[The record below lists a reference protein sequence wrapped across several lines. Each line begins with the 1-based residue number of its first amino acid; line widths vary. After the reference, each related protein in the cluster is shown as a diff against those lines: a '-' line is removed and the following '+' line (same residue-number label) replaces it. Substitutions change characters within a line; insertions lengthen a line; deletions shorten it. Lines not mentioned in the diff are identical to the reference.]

1 MWTKK
6 GWLYLAMGVFLAFLA
21 LVVRSTALMVLSVML
36 LATILVTQFFS
47 RLGKIASIRQMSSE
61 KIFEDGVITVDLA
74 LVNKGGRTGFLEIR
88 DKLPQ
93 QIQIEE
99 GTNYLIIDLK
109 PNESLRMKYKVKA
122 PIRGIYEFGP
132 VSLRAQDVFN
142 IFYKELELE
151 LVDNVTVFPLV
162 YDIKDLPIRS
172 RTPKLFP
179 GASKVKQPGPGSEFF
194 LIRNYVPGDP
204 FKNINWKAYARTG
217 KLLVNEKEREAVS
230 DIVIMLDARAT
241 SATGTIGHNAL
252 IYGSRAAATLTS
264 FFIKRRDSVALIV
277 YSDRLLSIKPSQGSK
292 QLYEILTALAG
303 AEPAGDLPFK
313 GVVEVSSPYMPR
325 RSPVIIISN
334 LDGDPSVVDAISE
347 LRTLEFDI
355 VVLTPNSIEFELMSR
370 KRLEAGVERSLEY
383 EVLRLERDVLI
394 QDLRGYGASIVEW
407 DPKVPLLAILLSA
420 AQSVGATEFDHRGGD
435 WV

>member
-6 GWLYLAMGVFLAFLA
+6 GWLYLSMGVVLTFVG
-21 LVVRSTALMVLSVML
+21 LVFRSTALLVLSVML
-36 LATILVTQFFS
+36 LATVLVTQFFS
-47 RLGKIASIRQMSSE
+47 RLGKIASMREMSSE
-61 KIFEDGVITVDLA
+61 KIFEDGIVTVDLA

-88 DKLPQ
+88 DKLPK

-99 GTNYLIIDLK
+99 GTNYLIIDLR
-109 PNESLRMKYKVKA
+109 PNESLRMRYRVKA

-132 VSLRAQDVFN
+132 VTLRAQDVFN
-142 IFYKELELE
+142 VFYKELQLE
-151 LVDNVTVFPLV
+151 LVDNVTVFPIV

-217 KLLVNEKEREAVS
+217 ELLVNEKEREAVS
-230 DIVIMLDARAT
+230 DIVIMLDSRAN
-241 SATGTIGHNAL
+241 SATGTLGHNAL
-252 IYGSRAAATLTS
+252 IYGSRAAATLTN

-277 YSDRLLSIKPSQGSK
+277 FGEKLLSIKPSQGSK

-303 AEPAGDLPFK
+303 ADSMGNLPMK

-325 RSPVIIISN
+325 RSPVILITN
-334 LDGDPSVVDAISE
+334 LDGDPTVIDAISI
-347 LRTLEFDI
+347 LRTLEFDV
-355 VVLTPNSIEFELMSR
+355 VVLTPSSIEFELMSR
-370 KRLEAGVERSLEY
+370 KRLEAGVEKSLEY
-383 EVLRLERDVLI
+383 EVLRLERDILI

-420 AQSVGATEFDHRGGD
+420 AQSVGRSEFDHRGGD
-435 WV
+435 WA

>member
-1 MWTKK
+1 M
-6 GWLYLAMGVFLAFLA
+6 
-21 LVVRSTALMVLSVML
+21 
-36 LATILVTQFFS
+36 
-47 RLGKIASIRQMSSE
+47 RQLSSE

-109 PNESLRMKYKVKA
+109 PNESLRMKYKIKG

-204 FKNINWKAYARTG
+204 FKNINWKAFARTG
-217 KLLVNEKEREAVS
+217 ELLVNEREREAVS
-230 DIVIMLDARAT
+230 DIVIMLDSRAT
-241 SATGTIGHNAL
+241 AATGTIGHNAL
-252 IYGSRAAATLTS
+252 LM
-264 FFIKRRDSVALIV
+264 
-277 YSDRLLSIKPSQGSK
+277 SIKPSQGSK

-325 RSPVIIISN
+325 RSPVIVISN

-347 LRTLEFDI
+347 LRTLEFDV

-383 EVLRLERDVLI
+383 EVLRLEREVMI
-394 QDLRGYGASIVEW
+394 QDLRGYGAAIVEW

-420 AQSVGATEFDHRGGD
+420 AQSIGSQEFDHRGGD
-435 WV
+435 WG

>member
-6 GWLYLAMGVFLAFLA
+6 GWLYLSMGVILTFVG
-21 LVVRSTALMVLSVML
+21 LVFRSTALLVLSVLL
-36 LATILVTQFFS
+36 LATVLVTQFFS
-47 RLGKIASIRQMSSE
+47 RLGKIASMRELSSE
-61 KIFEDGVITVDLA
+61 KIFEDGIVTVDLS

-88 DKLPQ
+88 DKLPK

-99 GTNYLIIDLK
+99 GTNYLIIDLR
-109 PNESLRMKYKVKA
+109 PNESLRMRYRVKA

-132 VSLRAQDVFN
+132 VTLRAQDVFN
-142 IFYKELELE
+142 VFYKELQLE
-151 LVDNVTVFPLV
+151 LVDNVTVFPIV

-217 KLLVNEKEREAVS
+217 ELLVNEKEREAVS
-230 DIVIMLDARAT
+230 DIVIMLDSRAN
-241 SATGTIGHNAL
+241 SATGTLGHNAL
-252 IYGSRAAATLTS
+252 IYGSRAAATLTN

-277 YSDRLLSIKPSQGSK
+277 FGEKLLSIKPSQGSK

-303 AEPAGDLPFK
+303 ADSAGNLPMK

-325 RSPVIIISN
+325 RSPVILITN
-334 LDGDPSVVDAISE
+334 LDGDPTVIDAISI
-347 LRTLEFDI
+347 LRTLEFDV
-355 VVLTPNSIEFELMSR
+355 VVLTPSSIEFELMSR
-370 KRLEAGVERSLEY
+370 KRLEAGVEKSLEY
-383 EVLRLERDVLI
+383 EVLRLERDILI

-420 AQSVGATEFDHRGGD
+420 AQSVGKTEFDHRGGD
-435 WV
+435 WS

>member
-6 GWLYLAMGVFLAFLA
+6 GWLYLSMGVVLTFVG
-21 LVVRSTALMVLSVML
+21 LVFRSTALLVLSVL
-36 LATILVTQFFS
+36 LLSTILVTQFFS
-47 RLGKIASIRQMSSE
+47 RLGKIASMREMSSE
-61 KIFEDGVITVDLA
+61 KIFEDGIITVDLA

-88 DKLPQ
+88 DSIPK

-99 GTNYLIIDLK
+99 GTNYLIIDLR
-109 PNESLRMKYKVKA
+109 PNESLRMRYRVKA

-132 VSLRAQDVFN
+132 VTLRAQDVFN
-142 IFYKELELE
+142 VFYKELQLE
-151 LVDNVTVFPLV
+151 LVDNVTVLPIV
-162 YDIKDLPIRS
+162 YDIKDVPIRS

-217 KLLVNEKEREAVS
+217 DLLVNEKEREAVA

-241 SATGTIGHNAL
+241 SGTGTLGHNAL
-252 IYGSRAAATLTS
+252 IYGSRAAATLTN

-277 YSDRLLSIKPSQGSK
+277 FGEKLLSIKPSQGTK

-303 AEPAGDLPFK
+303 AEPNGNLPMK
-313 GVVEVSSPYMPR
+313 GVAEVSSPYMPR
-325 RSPVIIISN
+325 RSPVILISN
-334 LDGDPSVVDAISE
+334 LDGDPSVIDAISF
-347 LRTLEFDI
+347 LRTLEFD
-355 VVLTPNSIEFELMSR
+355 VVLLTPSSIEFELMSR

-383 EVLRLERDVLI
+383 EVLRLERDILV
-394 QDLRGYGASIVEW
+394 QDLRGYGASVVEW

-420 AQSVGATEFDHRGGD
+420 AQSFGRSEFDHRGGD
-435 WV
+435 WS

>member
-6 GWLYLAMGVFLAFLA
+6 GWLYLSMGVVLTFVG
-21 LVVRSTALMVLSVML
+21 LVFRSTALLVLSVML
-36 LATILVTQFFS
+36 LATVLVTQFFS
-47 RLGKIASIRQMSSE
+47 RLGKIASMREMSSE
-61 KIFEDGVITVDLA
+61 KIFEDGIVTVDLS

-88 DKLPQ
+88 DKLPK

-99 GTNYLIIDLK
+99 GTNYLIIDLR
-109 PNESLRMKYKVKA
+109 PNESLRMRYRVKA

-132 VSLRAQDVFN
+132 VTLRAQDVFN
-142 IFYKELELE
+142 VFYKELELE
-151 LVDNVTVFPLV
+151 LVDNVTVFPIV

-179 GASKVKQPGPGSEFF
+179 GASKVKQPGPGTEFF

-217 KLLVNEKEREAVS
+217 ELLVNEKEREAVS
-230 DIVIMLDARAT
+230 DIVIMLDSRAN
-241 SATGTIGHNAL
+241 SGTGTLGHNAL
-252 IYGSRAAATLTS
+252 IYGSRAAATLTN

-277 YSDRLLSIKPSQGSK
+277 FGEKLLSIKPSQGSK

-303 AEPAGDLPFK
+303 ADSSGNLPMK

-325 RSPVIIISN
+325 RSPVILITN
-334 LDGDPSVVDAISE
+334 LDGDPTVIDAISI
-347 LRTLEFDI
+347 LRTLEFDV
-355 VVLTPNSIEFELMSR
+355 VVLTPSSIEFELMSR
-370 KRLEAGVERSLEY
+370 KRLEAGVEKSLEY
-383 EVLRLERDVLI
+383 EVLRLERDILI

-420 AQSVGATEFDHRGGD
+420 AQSVGRTEFDHRGGD
-435 WV
+435 WS

>member
-6 GWLYLAMGVFLAFLA
+6 GWLYLSMGVILTFVG
-21 LVVRSTALMVLSVML
+21 LVFRSTALLVLSTLL
-36 LATILVTQFFS
+36 LATVLVTQFFS
-47 RLGKIASIRQMSSE
+47 RLGKIASMRELSSE
-61 KIFEDGVITVDLA
+61 KIFEDGIVTVDLS

-88 DKLPQ
+88 DKLPK

-99 GTNYLIIDLK
+99 GTNYLIIDLR
-109 PNESLRMKYKVKA
+109 PNESLRMRYRVKA

-132 VSLRAQDVFN
+132 VTLRAQDVFN
-142 IFYKELELE
+142 VFYKELQLE
-151 LVDNVTVFPLV
+151 LVDNVTVFPIV

-217 KLLVNEKEREAVS
+217 ELLVNEKEREAVS
-230 DIVIMLDARAT
+230 DIVIMLDSRAN
-241 SATGTIGHNAL
+241 SATGTLGHNAL
-252 IYGSRAAATLTS
+252 IYGSRAAATLTN

-277 YSDRLLSIKPSQGSK
+277 FGEKLLSIKPSQGSK

-303 AEPAGDLPFK
+303 ADSAGSLPMK

-325 RSPVIIISN
+325 RSPVILITN
-334 LDGDPSVVDAISE
+334 LDGDPTVIDAISI
-347 LRTLEFDI
+347 LRTLEFDV
-355 VVLTPNSIEFELMSR
+355 VVLTPSSIEFELMSR
-370 KRLEAGVERSLEY
+370 KRLEAGVEKSLEY
-383 EVLRLERDVLI
+383 EVLRLERDILV
-394 QDLRGYGASIVEW
+394 QDLRGYGASVVEW

-420 AQSVGATEFDHRGGD
+420 AQSVGKTEFDHRGGD
-435 WV
+435 WA